1 MKQMV
6 KLGWRNVIA
15 ICAVLAC
22 DGSWAAGQV
31 RSVRD
36 RAEVTNM
43 MDRKKTLCVGR
54 FLVDVPE
61 QAETSLSGEWIQGFD
76 IHTVEESDPL
86 RPFLTLNMET
96 GTNPRPGGKP
106 VDSSLHEN
114 AVVALWDSIS
124 SSIRLRRVSARS
136 CASDSSP
143 FADFSQACLQS
154 DNTACMA
161 DEVMFDIPRLD
172 YRTVLN
178 RQSILSS
185 DLDSIAKL
193 ASTLP

>member
-6 KLGWRNVIA
+6 KLGWRNAIA

-22 DGSWAAGQV
+22 DGSWATGQV
-31 RSVRD
+31 RGVRA

-54 FLVDVPE
+54 FLVEVPE
-61 QAETSLSGEWIQGFD
+61 QAETSLSGERIQGFD
-76 IHTVEESDPL
+76 SHTVEESDPL
-86 RPFLTLNMET
+86 RSFLTLNMET

-124 SSIRLRRVSARS
+124 SSIRLRGVGARS
-136 CASDSSP
+136 SASDSSP